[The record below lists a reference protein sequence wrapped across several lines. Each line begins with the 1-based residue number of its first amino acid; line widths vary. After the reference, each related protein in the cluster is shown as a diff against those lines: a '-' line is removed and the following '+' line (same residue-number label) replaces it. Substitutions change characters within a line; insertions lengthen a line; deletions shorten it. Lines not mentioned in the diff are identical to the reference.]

1 MADCGARQSRSEPLL
16 LLALFSTALAPWVIP
31 TIIANANHE
40 VAKSEA
46 GAKRAVTLMD
56 EIKSVE
62 TARRDWT
69 SGVTSQ
75 IFERHRL
82 IGSANSWLASASIG
96 SRSSRWPP
104 AYTKSVF
111 AWLVVRD
118 QTTSSP

>member
-1 MADCGARQSRSEPLL
+1 VWDGPFSETSVQGVADCGARQSRSEPLL

-69 SGVTSQ
+69 SGVQPDLRAPPTDRKCELVAG
-75 IFERHRL
+75 IGVYRL
-82 IGSANSWLASASIG
+82 TL
-96 SRSSRWPP
+96 
-104 AYTKSVF
+104 
-111 AWLVVRD
+111 
-118 QTTSSP
+118 